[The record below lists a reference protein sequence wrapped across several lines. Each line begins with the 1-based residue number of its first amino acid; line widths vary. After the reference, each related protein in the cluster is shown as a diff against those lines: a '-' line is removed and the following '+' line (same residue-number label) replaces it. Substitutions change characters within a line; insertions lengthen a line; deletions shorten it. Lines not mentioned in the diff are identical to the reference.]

1 MMMMID
7 DNNHNTLKK
16 KKENEKLQ
24 DTLRCTGF
32 EGTGSLDSIDLLV
45 NQKKKKLDSPF
56 NIW

>member
-1 MMMMID
+1 MMID

-45 NQKKKKLDSPF
+45 NQKKK
-56 NIW
+56 N